1 MIRNFTPFRRG
12 RVPRPGGKMLDIRI
26 IFGESVTG
34 RFRDGEPVPY
44 NLSLQLPD
52 KLQSEFIHSPVNI
65 LLDNRA

>member
-1 MIRNFTPFRRG
+1 
-12 RVPRPGGKMLDIRI
+12 MLDIRI